1 MPASPDPNDQNPSEG
16 RPSESSPISSLAAT
30 PREQGRRETLGE
42 FVRTIVYA
50 LLIALAFRVVLFQ
63 PFSIPSGSM
72 KSTLLVGDYLF
83 VSKYAYGY
91 SRYSLPFSPD
101 LFSGRILARE
111 PERGD
116 VIVFKLPTDNA
127 TDYVKRLVGL
137 PGDRIQVQRSRLYIN
152 GELLPQRRIADFSD
166 LLPDG
171 RKINHARFIE
181 TMPNGREYEVLN
193 YSDHSP
199 TDNTPEFV
207 VPAGHYFMMGD
218 NRDDSMDSRTTHV
231 GYVPAENLIGR
242 AEIIFLS
249 AQDEPDGR
257 GGLTSNPL
265 AFWTWR
271 LQRFFTVVD

>member
-1 MPASPDPNDQNPSEG
+1 MPASPDPNDQRPSEG
-16 RPSESSPISSLAAT
+16 RPSDSAT
-30 PREQGRRETLGE
+30 PVSFAAPREEGRRETLGE
-42 FVRTIVYA
+42 FVRTIIYA
-50 LLIALAFRVVLFQ
+50 LLIALVFRVVFFQ

-101 LFSGRILARE
+101 LFSGRILAKE

-137 PGDRIQVQRSRLYIN
+137 PGDRIQVRRSVLYIN
-152 GELLPQRRIADFSD
+152 GEALPQRRISDFSD

-171 RKINHARFIE
+171 RMMSHARFIE
-181 TMPNGREYEVLN
+181 TMPNGRSYEILN

-199 TDNTPEFV
+199 TDNTQEFV

-218 NRDDSMDSRTTHV
+218 NRDDSMDSRTDHV
-231 GYVPAENLIGR
+231 GFVPAENLIGR

-249 AQDEPDGR
+249 AQDKPDGR
-257 GGLTSNPL
+257 GGLTANPL
-265 AFWTWR
+265 FFWTWR
-271 LQRFFTVVD
+271 LQRFFTLVD